1 MRFFVSKPQLPIFV
15 SGPVAVS
22 TSTVSIAGHGVA
34 VLIIRGIIRGREA
47 PLRRHSG
54 HSVGVP
60 QWMLPPPAGI
70 RDAEL
75 DALVFQPSDTP
86 QELRVR
92 RERR

>member
-34 VLIIRGIIRGREA
+34 VLIIRGREA
-47 PLRRHSG
+47 LRRHSG

-86 QELRVR
+86 PELRVR